1 MTQAYTHPTMLEALR
16 QIAHNSEHVYL
27 DREQLQRV
35 SEVMR
40 TRLNLNLGHFNVR
53 RDYPTLS
60 PADMLQFLMIVGAH
74 NFLFW
79 QWGGSGQV
87 VPWHL
92 RVNGEDRHGFPAYMA
107 CHIRALE
114 EGKDI
119 LDPDFLLS
127 MTLTDIKDYYRDEKS
142 GQVTLQLLPE
152 RLARYHEMGRVLK
165 EKYGGSILPI
175 FERAEG
181 YLFWNDG
188 HGLVQRFMADFPLT
202 YDDWPFCKKILVNL
216 GNLYQDRNRLIPTDS
231 EYRSL
236 IEFQDPEV
244 IEIGADY
251 YRPFF
256 FYRVGV
262 LQLSQ
267 PFKARLSSGDFFKSD
282 ETMEREYRAWT
293 ILVGRKLAQLLNV
306 TPHDV
311 AVETWAMGYMRCRSC
326 YSGVSEA
333 EVPCS
338 YRPLCYSY
346 TQDSALMKSLW
357 PLILT
362 TKY

>member
-1 MTQAYTHPTMLEALR
+1 MTQAYTHPAMLEALR
-16 QIAHNSEHVYL
+16 QIADNSEHVRL

-35 SEVMR
+35 AEVMR
-40 TRLNLNLGHFNVR
+40 TRLDLKLSHFNVR
-53 RDYPTLS
+53 RDYPSLS
-60 PADMLQFLMIVGAH
+60 PPDMLLFLMIVGAH

-79 QWGGSGQV
+79 QRDESGEV

-92 RVNGEDRHGFPAYMA
+92 QVNGEDRHGFPAYMA
-107 CHIRALE
+107 CHIRALKQ
-114 EGKDI
+114 GRNI
-119 LDPDFLLS
+119 LDPDYLLS
-127 MTLTDIKDYYRDEKS
+127 MTLVDIENYYRDEKS

-165 EKYGGSILPI
+165 EEYGGSILSI
-175 FERAEG
+175 FEQAEG
-181 YLFWNDG
+181 YLFRNDG
-188 HGLVQRFMADFPLT
+188 NGLVQRFMADFPLT

-216 GNLYQDRNRLIPTDS
+216 GNLYQDRDQLIPADS
-231 EYRSL
+231 EYRL
-236 IEFQDPEV
+236 LVEFQDPEV

-267 PFKARLSSGDFFKSD
+267 PFQARLSSGDFFKPG
-282 ETMEREYRAWT
+282 EAMEQEYRAWT
-293 ILVGRKLAQLLNV
+293 ILVGRELAQLLNV

-311 AVETWAMGYMRCRSC
+311 AVETWAMGYMRCRPC
-326 YSGVSEA
+326 YVGVSEGD
-333 EVPCS
+333 VPCS

-346 TQDSALMKSLW
+346 TQDSVLMKSLW